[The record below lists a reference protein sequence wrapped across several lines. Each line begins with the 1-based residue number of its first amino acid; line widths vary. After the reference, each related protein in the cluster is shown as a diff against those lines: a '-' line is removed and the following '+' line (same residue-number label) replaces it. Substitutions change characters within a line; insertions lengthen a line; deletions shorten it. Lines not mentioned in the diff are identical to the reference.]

1 MCILVNISN
10 TNERETMTNTL
21 KKNELDEAVAAFAAS
36 GFDADAMRPLMNLI
50 EGQSDWIQKRFWSL
64 VDSERKG
71 TQ

>member
-1 MCILVNISN
+1 MCIVVDISN

-64 VDSERKG
+64 VDSERW
-71 TQ
+71 